1 MVCEE
6 GYGFFQFQTR
16 AGVIEGDFALAIS
29 LYHAYELLQQHGIL
43 SFYNFLK
50 EICSGA
56 KGTARGRY
64 ELMRH
69 DAFIEMMEDLRLRI
83 EPPDDVDNSMNG
95 SFVDVLTPKRR
106 LLKSIPKPNSSFT
119 SHPKLKKLEDVV
131 VKHFEAAKENL
142 GEASSQT
149 PLNTRIM
156 IFSQYRDSVQE
167 ITAVLSK
174 FQPLVKVMSF
184 VGQNGSG
191 KAKKGLSQKEQLEV
205 RTHQED

>member
-1 MVCEE
+1 M
-6 GYGFFQFQTR
+6 
-16 AGVIEGDFALAIS
+16 IEGDFALAIS

-50 EICSGA
+50 EICSGT

-69 DAFIEMMEDLRLRI
+69 EKFMEMMEDLRQRI
-83 EPPDDVDNSMNG
+83 EPPDDADGSLNG
-95 SFVDVLTPKRR
+95 SFIDMLTPKRR
-106 LLKSIPKPNSSFT
+106 LLKSIPKPNSLFS
-119 SHPKLKKLEDVV
+119 SHPKLKKLEEIV

-142 GEASSQT
+142 GEISTQT

-174 FQPLVKVMSF
+174 YQPLVKVMSF
-184 VGQNGSG
+184 VGQNATG
-191 KAKKGLSQKEQLEV
+191 KGNRGLSQKEQLEV
-205 RTHQED
+205 RKSLK